1 MPGIRCRCRRRRRR
15 QAQIP
20 GGKSFWLDWW
30 VAARVNPTPR
40 RARTQER
47 RLTHQLLQFF
57 LWPNF
62 TPWFCFRPVWF
73 TNTCESM
80 IDIRARAIDVVHSHG
95 QAVEAVGLTFTRPST
110 VRFESCST
118 RNNFWNVISLF
129 ALSTPFFFEL
139 CGTPKKTSAL
149 FSGGV
154 NLFRAKI
161 WPF

>member
-1 MPGIRCRCRRRRRR
+1 MPGIRRRFRRRRRR
-15 QAQIP
+15 QAKIP
-20 GGKSFWLDWW
+20 GGKSFWLDWR

-73 TNTCESM
+73 RNTCETI
-80 IDIRARAIDVVHSHG
+80 IDTPARAIEFVHSHG
-95 QAVEAVGLTFTRPST
+95 RVVEAVGLSFTRPST
-110 VRFESCST
+110 IRFESCST
-118 RNNFWNVISLF
+118 QNNFWDVISLF
-129 ALSTPFFFEL
+129 ALSLHFFRTL
-139 CGTPKKTSAL
+139 WDTKKTSAL

-154 NLFRAKI
+154 N
-161 WPF
+161 PF